1 MQPADIPQEEIF
13 SGLAIYIYKVLGK
26 TISKV
31 SFGNGMKIQMMS
43 GGVRRVEIKFR
54 RLKALKSMFCAFYH

>member
-13 SGLAIYIYKVLGK
+13 SGLAIYIYKVFGK